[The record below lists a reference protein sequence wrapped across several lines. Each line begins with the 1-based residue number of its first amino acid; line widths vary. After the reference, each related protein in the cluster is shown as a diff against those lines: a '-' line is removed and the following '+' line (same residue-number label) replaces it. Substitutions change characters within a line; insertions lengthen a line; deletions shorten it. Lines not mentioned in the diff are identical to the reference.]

1 MANIQKINESSKE
14 TKLFSIIAMVFV
26 ATLLISNIAAQ
37 KLFAFGPVVFTAGV
51 IVFPITY
58 IFGDVLTEVY
68 GYNRTRRVIWTGF
81 FCNIL
86 LAGVL
91 WVAIILPPAQ
101 GWPLQREFE
110 QVLGLIPRIVL
121 ASILGYWAG
130 EFTNSYIMAK
140 VKILTKGKWLPLRT
154 ITSTIGGQFVDTVI
168 FVFVAFL
175 FVFKPSLLLATVLYG
190 WAFKVIYEALATPIT
205 IVIIRFL
212 KKYEGFDHYDTDTN
226 FNPFAFFGKTQK
238 SSKAMPDK

>member
-1 MANIQKINESSKE
+1 MSDIQKINGDSKE

-37 KLFAFGPVVFTAGV
+37 KLFVFGPVIFTAGV

-68 GYNRTRRVIWTGF
+68 GYNRTKRVIWTGF

-91 WVAIILPPAQ
+91 WIAIILPPAQ
-101 GWPLQREFE
+101 GWPLQKEFE
-110 QVLGLIPRIVL
+110 QVLGLVPRIVF

-154 ITSTIGGQFVDTVI
+154 ITSTIGGQFIDTAI
-168 FVFVAFL
+168 FVLVAFL
-175 FVFKPSLLLATVLYG
+175 FVFEPSLLLATVLYG
-190 WAFKVIYEALATPIT
+190 WAFKVIYEVLATPAT
-205 IVIIRFL
+205 VAIVRYL
-212 KKYEGFDHYDTDTN
+212 KKHEGFDHFDTDTN
-226 FNPFAFFGKTQK
+226 FNPFAIRGKT
-238 SSKAMPDK
+238 SKASKRD